1 MAQNNSDTLTSAIWK
16 RRWLRWLSIVVII
29 LALILSVLPFAIGKA
44 MKSWLLE
51 NGADTVSIENI
62 DFNPF
67 TGTAVVDGLDIRVD
81 GQTVISDS
89 LVYFDISVLD
99 LFKKGFTIESALFKE
114 LQIDIEQ
121 QADGKIRIG
130 SLVVDLRE
138 KAEEEIQE
146 EVTEELA
153 WWLGLEKIT
162 LEACVVRYTSPQL
175 TTILFLDHVTLQD
188 LSTKSGGQS
197 AKLDLKAR
205 LKESDIKA
213 VINLEQLSPEV
224 EVNGTLSIQKINLN
238 DFSGYTAGI
247 LDSFASMID
256 TTGEFVASLSPDGDV
271 DVRYTGKTAISN
283 IDVANKDFAV
293 KGQETIWDGRV
304 LFNTQIDGSHQRV
317 ELDGKLDAKEFA
329 LNLIKQN
336 IVITQQKISLDSQ
349 LALQMSN
356 GATGLTGKSA
366 IQASGT
372 MIKDTVKAQTLFA
385 VDKIDVDSIQAERL
399 DQVSIKGITI
409 NQARFI
415 QGKDSKQPS
424 IFAGVI
430 NVTDLSFDNHLGLSI
445 QRVAL
450 EKMAGTF
457 VREKDGSIDI
467 VNALQTSGATEQETR
482 KNKNEQP
489 VTTEKNSIKEPVAG
503 NAFAIKISE
512 FIVKGDSEIQFAD
525 KTVSPVFKSVLN
537 IASLKVTD
545 IDSSKPD
552 QPIAINL
559 NSKLNKDATLS
570 VKGKVRPFAKQ
581 IGIDLK
587 VDLEYMNMISLSP
600 YLVAT
605 TGYMVRA
612 GQLRIDS
619 KIVID
624 KGNIDAKNTVFMKKL
639 RLEEVDDK
647 VANDAAGSIGM
658 PLDRALG
665 MLSDKNDNIKLDLP
679 ITGKLDEVEI
689 GSGQV
694 INTALRNAT
703 TAGMK
708 TYLLLAFQPYGAM
721 IVVGQM
727 VGEQARK
734 ITLDPVLF
742 EEGESDLA
750 DEHKGYLE
758 KLGKVMHDRPKID
771 VQICAFTTAADLFM
785 KKGSAKEGPDDALSH
800 SQIEKLRKLGQVRG
814 KNIKDYLVSKF
825 KVDRGRLILC
835 APEYDESKDAGPRV
849 ELLI

>member
-1 MAQNNSDTLTSAIWK
+1 MAQNNSDTLTAAIWK
-16 RRWLRWLSIVVII
+16 RRWFRWLSIVVII

-81 GQTVISDS
+81 GQPVISDT
-89 LVYFDISVLD
+89 LIYFDISVLD
-99 LFKKGFTIESALFKE
+99 LLKKGFTIESALFKE

-175 TTILFLDHVTLQD
+175 TTTLFLDHVTLQD

-256 TTGEFVASLSPDGDV
+256 ATGEFTASLGSDGDV

-283 IDVANKDFAV
+283 IDVANKDFVV

-304 LFNTQIDGSHQRV
+304 LFNAQIDGSHQRV
-317 ELDGKLDAKEFA
+317 ELDGKLDAKELA
-329 LNLIKQN
+329 LNLVKQN

-349 LALQMSN
+349 LALQMSD

-372 MIKDTVKAQTLFA
+372 TIRDTVKAQTLLA
-385 VDKIDVDSIQAERL
+385 IDKLDVDSIRAESL
-399 DQVSIKGITI
+399 DQASIKGISI
-409 NQARFI
+409 NEVKFI

-424 IFAGVI
+424 VFIGVI
-430 NVTDLSFDNHLGLSI
+430 DIDDLSFDNNQGLSI
-445 QRVAL
+445 GRIVL

-467 VNALQTSGATEQETR
+467 ANALLVSGSVEQEIH
-482 KNKNEQP
+482 KNKKEQLAMTGKKP
-489 VTTEKNSIKEPVAG
+489 IKEPVAG
-503 NAFAIKISE
+503 NAFGIKVSE
-512 FIVKGDSEIQFAD
+512 FNVKDNSEIQFTD

-545 IDSSKPD
+545 IDSRKPD
-552 QPIAINL
+552 QPIAIDI

-570 VKGKVRPFAKQ
+570 VKGKARPFAKQ
-581 IGIDLK
+581 IGVDLKIDLK
-587 VDLEYMNMISLSP
+587 HMNMVSLSP
-600 YLVAT
+600 YLIAA

-639 RLEEVDDK
+639 RLEKVDDK

-689 GSGQV
+689 GSGHI

-708 TYLLLAFQPYGAM
+708 TYLLLAFQPYGAL

-727 VGEQARK
+727 IGEQAGK

-742 EEGESDLA
+742 EGGESDLTG
-750 DEHKGYLE
+750 EHKAYLE
-758 KLGKVMHDRPKID
+758 KLGKVMHDRPKLD
-771 VQICAFTTAADLFM
+771 VQICAFTTAADLSM
-785 KKGSAKEGPDDALSH
+785 KNPPAKEGPGNVLSK
-800 SQIEKLRKLGQVRG
+800 SQIEKSHKLGETRG
-814 KNIKDYLVSKF
+814 KNIRDYLISKF
-825 KVDRGRLILC
+825 NVDKGRLVLC
-835 APEYDESKDAGPRV
+835 APEYDESEDARPRV